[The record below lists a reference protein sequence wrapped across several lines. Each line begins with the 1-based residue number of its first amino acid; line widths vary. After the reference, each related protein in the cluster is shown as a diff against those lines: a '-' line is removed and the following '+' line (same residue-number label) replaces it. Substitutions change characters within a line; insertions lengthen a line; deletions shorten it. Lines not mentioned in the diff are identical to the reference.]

1 MMIRIA
7 QHPVLLVFFFVFVS
21 TQGAVF
27 QESGAAPSSQ
37 AEAEEP
43 SKTEGQVQGEDTTGE
58 VQQSQNSTADSG
70 PQSGTGR
77 RRLIQD
83 VSVTEVKRFLDPTK
97 LISRLEYEFE
107 ADYLPD
113 DARLFT
119 NRFRPWY
126 AINNSSAVW
135 VRVPIQDPSVPN
147 QDTSVGIGDIDI
159 GGGVVIHEDLSKR
172 LTTLAAAAEIRLP
185 TGDASTGTG
194 FDAYVLQATALLAF
208 NPTDVFPVYITG
220 SYLHSWGNLGGSASQ
235 KPLRSI
241 ELAIQTIHILPKGFF
256 VAALPTFVFN
266 LNQDFN
272 FFSLG
277 VGAGRALNRRLLIQ
291 GGYVHHVA
299 GRETF
304 NRGLQIGITYLW
316 GKDKSKP

>member
-7 QHPVLLVFFFVFVS
+7 QHPALLVFLFVFVS

-37 AEAEEP
+37 VEAE
-43 SKTEGQVQGEDTTGE
+43 VEDKDSTGGT
-58 VQQSQNSTADSG
+58 QQSPTSTTNSGT
-70 PQSGTGR
+70 QSGTRR
-77 RRLIQD
+77 RRLVQD

-97 LISRLEYEFE
+97 TISRLEYEFR
-107 ADYLPD
+107 ANILPD
-113 DARLFT
+113 DTRLFT

-126 AINNSSAVW
+126 AINSSSGVW
-135 VRVPIQDPSVPN
+135 VRVPIQNLSIPN

-159 GGGVVIHEDLSKR
+159 GGGYIIHEDLSKR
-172 LTTLAAAAEIRLP
+172 LTSIAAAAEIRLP
-185 TGDASTGTG
+185 TGDASKGTG
-194 FDAYVLQATALLAF
+194 FDAYLIKPIVLLAF

-241 ELAIQTIHILPKGFF
+241 ELHIRTIHILPKGFF
-256 VAALPTFVFN
+256 LLALPTFVFN

-272 FFSLG
+272 LFSLG
-277 VGAGRALNRRLLIQ
+277 VGAGRALNRRLAIQ
-291 GGYVHHVA
+291 GGYVQHIA